1 MKKIDFK
8 KEFRTL
14 YSASPKKVAYLEVP
28 DMKYLSVDG
37 KGPPEENPEFQEA
50 IEALYGTAYTLK
62 FMLKKKPELQPQ
74 NYFDFVI
81 PPLEA
86 IWWMDGQEFDVEK
99 KDEWKWA
106 WMIMQADYVT
116 DFLIEKSINELK
128 EKKDSPALD
137 KLQFKTVSGG
147 KAVQMLHVGPYDQV
161 QVTIEKIASE
171 LANKGFK
178 CKGKHHEIY
187 LSDPRKVPPEKLKT
201 IVRHFYNEK

>member
-28 DMKYLSVDG
+28 DMKFLLVEG
-37 KGPPEENPEFQEA
+37 KGHPDGNPEFQEA
-50 IEALYGTAYTLK
+50 VGSLYGTVYTLK
-62 FMLKKKPELQPQ
+62 FMLKKNPELQPE
-74 NYFDFVI
+74 NYFDYVV

-106 WMIMQADYVT
+106 CMIMQADYVT
-116 DFLIEKSINELK
+116 DFLIDKSINELK

-161 QVTIEKIASE
+161 QVTIEKIIAE
-171 LANKGFK
+171 LDNHGFK